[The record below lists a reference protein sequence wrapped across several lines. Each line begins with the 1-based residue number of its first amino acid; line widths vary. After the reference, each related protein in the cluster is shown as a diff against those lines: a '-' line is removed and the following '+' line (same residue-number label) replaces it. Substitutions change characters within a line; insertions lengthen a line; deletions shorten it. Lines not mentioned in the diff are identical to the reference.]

1 MGRFCFL
8 KSIINI
14 FRTGV
19 LKLIKSEKTN
29 KVNLIKEEFEKNNGL
44 IFVDHSN
51 LKTEQSVAI
60 RDRLYE
66 AEATFMILKN
76 TLASIAAKDTFKSM
90 DLSSIFKGPTSAV
103 INHKDLIATAKILK
117 DIAKEFDI
125 LKLKGGIIEGEFVNA
140 DDINKLAS
148 LPSREILISQ
158 VLSGLISPIYMLV
171 SVLNSLPQKLVLT
184 LSAIQ
189 KEKEKIN

>member
-1 MGRFCFL
+1 M
-8 KSIINI
+8 
-14 FRTGV
+14 
-19 LKLIKSEKTN
+19 IKSEKTS
-29 KVNLIKEEFEKNNGL
+29 KVNLIKEKFEKNNGL

-60 RDRLYE
+60 RNRLYE

-76 TLASIAAKDTFKSM
+76 TLASIAVKDAFKSI
-90 DLSSIFKGPTSAV
+90 DLSGIFKGPTSAV
-103 INHKDLIATAKILK
+103 ISHKDLIATAKILK
-117 DIAKEFDI
+117 DIAKEFDL

-158 VLSGLISPIYMLV
+158 VLSGLISPIYMFV
-171 SVLNSLPQKLVLT
+171 SVLNSLPKKLVLT